1 MNEVKIIMSANKI
14 KRHIKLKMNVFII
27 VSILASIATTI
38 IMFLG
43 FYYLEP
49 SRFNLFIISCITVMG
64 YLISALYWDNYFK
77 EWKELKE
84 LEQEIDTLLNDY

>member
-1 MNEVKIIMSANKI
+1 MDEIKLIMSADDI
-14 KRHIKLKMNVFII
+14 KRKMKIRMKLFII
-27 VSILASIATTI
+27 ASILSFIATTAF
-38 IMFLG
+38 MFLG

-49 SRFNLFIISCITVMG
+49 SRFNLFFISCITVMG